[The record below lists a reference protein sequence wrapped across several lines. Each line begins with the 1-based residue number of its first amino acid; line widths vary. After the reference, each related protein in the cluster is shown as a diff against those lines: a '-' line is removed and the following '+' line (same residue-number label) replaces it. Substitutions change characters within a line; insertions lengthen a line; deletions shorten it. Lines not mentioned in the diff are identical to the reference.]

1 MHKKAH
7 VAIRITLLALILIF
21 LVVCGAHLGGLSN
34 DEASGVHCIATA
46 IFIAFAVAVVLQAAA
61 NRETGRPD
69 HATGEHGPL
78 SGRRATPRRL
88 TGVLTPLRC

>member
-1 MHKKAH
+1 MSKKGH
-7 VAIRITLLALILIF
+7 VALRPALLALILIF
-21 LVVCGAHLGGLSN
+21 LVVCGAHLGGLSH

-61 NRETGRPD
+61 NRETARPD
-69 HATGEHGPL
+69 HATGERGPL
-78 SGRRATPRRL
+78 FDRRATPRRL

>member
-1 MHKKAH
+1 MNKKGPLAL
-7 VAIRITLLALILIF
+7 RIALLALILIF
-21 LVVCGAHLGGLSN
+21 LVVCGAHLGGLSH
-34 DEASGVHCIATA
+34 DDASGMHCIATA
-46 IFIAFAVAVVLQAAA
+46 IFIAFAVAVVLKDAA

-78 SGRRATPRRL
+78 SGRRATLRQL